1 MGQLRERLATGQV
14 LVADGAWGTMLHAKG
29 MGPADCPEEW
39 NVSHP
44 DAVRAV
50 AGDYA
55 GAGADLVLT
64 NSFGGSRPK
73 LEKMGLADRVVEF
86 NAAAAANSLAGAAG
100 AIVGASIGPTGE
112 FMEPLGTITATDME
126 TIFAEQIG
134 ALVGAGVRVV
144 CVETMSA
151 LEEACCA
158 VRAAKAIAA
167 DIDVSASMTF
177 EHSPTGYHTMMG
189 VTPEQAAIALREA
202 GADVIGSNCGNGI
215 DAMIPI
221 AAQMR
226 AVTDAPLLF
235 NANAGMP
242 EIVDGQTVFRMGP
255 EAMAARVAQ
264 LVEAGASIVGG
275 CCGTTPAHIA
285 AIRAAVDAL
294 G

>member
-1 MGQLRERLATGQV
+1 MGQLRERLATGRV
-14 LVADGAWGTMLHAKG
+14 LVADGAWGTMLHDKG
-29 MGPADCPEEW
+29 MGPTDCPEEW

-50 AGDYA
+50 AADYA
-55 GAGADLVLT
+55 AAGADLVLT

-73 LEKMGLADRVVEF
+73 LTKMGLAEQVVAF
-86 NAAAAANSLAGAAG
+86 NAAAAANSLARADA

-112 FMEPLGTITATDME
+112 FMEPLGTISANEME
-126 TIFAEQIG
+126 AIFAEQIG

-158 VRAAKAIAA
+158 VRAARAIDA

-189 VTPEQAAIALREA
+189 VTPEQAVIALREA
-202 GADVIGSNCGNGI
+202 GADVVGSNCGNGI

-221 AAQMR
+221 AQQMR

-242 EIVDGQTVFRMGP
+242 EIVEGKTVFRMGP
-255 EAMAARVAQ
+255 EAMAARVES
-264 LVEAGASIVGG
+264 LVAAGATIVGG